1 MQRIILFIALSLST
15 QLVSAQDK
23 FLKDEKATQDL
34 SLLVVD
40 LFSKQKIS
48 DSFDALKPYWPMP
61 ENEMVSI
68 ELQTIKYMNII
79 EERYGET
86 INFLKIKNEMIA
98 DFALRETY
106 IIRYT
111 NNAIRL
117 IFTYYKNDNGWI
129 VNAFKWDDSFTD
141 EFIEQN

>member
-1 MQRIILFIALSLST
+1 MLKFILFLIVITNLHCA
-15 QLVSAQDK
+15 SAQDK
-23 FLKDEKATQDL
+23 FLNDLMATQQL
-34 SLLVVD
+34 SEKVVN

-48 DSFDALKPYWPMP
+48 ESFDALKPYWPMP

-86 INFLKIKNEMIA
+86 LDYLKIKNEMIS
-98 DFALRETY
+98 DFAIRETY

-111 NNAIRL
+111 NNAIRV

-129 VNAFKWDDSFTD
+129 VNAFKWDDSFAE
-141 EFIEQN
+141 EFVESK